1 MPKVYRFTTRSY
13 FNERIFEPGET
24 VVAADSVIPSAHM
37 IDVAAESAAENG
49 GPKYTPV
56 SFPPPP
62 ETVFRAELAHDPNAA
77 ATNDGVSTVPGRP
90 TFNPT
95 LPHVGPVPH
104 VVSTPREAFSQTPS
118 VTPTAEVETTGAG
131 ASSPALAP
139 VTKFEA
145 DKPPAG

>member
-24 VVAADSVIPSAHM
+24 VVAADSVVPSPHM
-37 IDVAAESAAENG
+37 IDVAAESAAANG
-49 GPKYTPV
+49 GPEYAPV

-62 ETVFRAELAHDPNAA
+62 EAVFRAELAHDPNAA
-77 ATNDGVSTVPGRP
+77 AMNDGVSPVPIRP

-95 LPHVGPVPH
+95 LLHVGPVPH

-118 VTPTAEVETTGAG
+118 VTPTAEVETTGVG
-131 ASSPALAP
+131 ASSPTSAP
-139 VTKFEA
+139 VTNNGSET
-145 DKPPAG
+145 PAG